1 MAKKTEIKKISYK
14 AGKSEYHSPDNQK
27 IKYVTIDLS
36 NKNHICL
43 CIDLHGDISITC
55 NSEKRIKVLGQE
67 ENEIVFK
74 LTK

>member
-1 MAKKTEIKKISYK
+1 MAKKAEIKKLSYK
-14 AGKSEYHSPDNQK
+14 VGKNEYSSPDNQK
-27 IKYVTIDLS
+27 IKHITIELS

-55 NSEKRIKVLGQE
+55 NSEKSIKVLGQE